1 MSNFSK
7 LNYDPKSQSR
17 ELFDSYISLTETEI
31 KEMLEKIGL
40 NKLSDLYK
48 HIPENVRFSET
59 PNVSKTFE
67 YEELID
73 HMLDLSQKNNTKR
86 SFIGD
91 GLPDYKVGELVPY
104 VSDLRSLTTAYTPY
118 QPERSQGT
126 LWTLWMY
133 ANTISKLTGFEAINA
148 SMYDRSTC
156 LFEALNAGMKLTRKS
171 DTVLLCESIYP
182 GDLKVI
188 DTIANGF
195 PMKIIRVPYNK
206 ETGITD
212 LEAVKN
218 AFDSA
223 EGKVGAIAF
232 PQVNNLGNLEDV
244 NALTDF
250 ARANKI
256 QSIAVIDP
264 MLLATEAL
272 EAPVKYGSDNEGCDI
287 IVGEGQHLAIGP
299 NFSGPGL
306 GIFGIR
312 YNAKNKLSIRQTPG
326 RFVGIGKDAKGNEA
340 LCMVLS
346 TREQHIRREK
356 ATSNICSN
364 QSFIASLAGAAI
376 LERGEAGMTEAAMSG
391 RESAIQM
398 AVELS
403 KFDGVELSYP
413 EAAFFNEFVLT
424 LPTDVE
430 EFITTAAKN
439 EIHVGVNVTARV
451 GRPNQLKLSF
461 SDNQNDEDL
470 DALIEL
476 FEKAFGAANEEAHFA
491 IPAISDELTRSEA
504 VGLPTYELDDL
515 KKFYSD
521 LDDQNVSPDN
531 LIYPLGSC
539 TMKYNPLIND
549 WAANLEGFTD
559 IHPQA
564 PEADAQGSLEVLY
577 GVQEMFKE
585 MTGMPGIAL
594 QPLAGAQGEFA
605 GIKMFQAYHK
615 ANGEERDVILIPHS
629 AHGTNP
635 ATATA
640 AGFTSKI
647 IDGKK
652 VGIVLI
658 EATECGLI
666 DMGTLKKQVEE
677 YGNRI
682 CGIMV
687 TNPNTSGIF
696 ETEFKEIAELIHS
709 VGGLVYMDGANM
721 NAIAGWIDLGTMGVD
736 ACHNNI
742 HKTWSISHGG
752 GGPGDAIVVVSDKL
766 LDFIPGVQVRKNGD
780 LYETYKAKNSIG
792 ELHRH
797 HGQFA
802 HKIRCY
808 SYLKR
813 LGSEGVKKMSAC
825 AVLSSRYLHKLL
837 SPVYPTL
844 PCNCGSTERMHEFIM
859 TIEDDIFK
867 KIEEAGTPKATA
879 IAKIGKLFLD
889 FGLHAPTVAFPEVFG
904 LMVEPTESYTKGE
917 LDRFAEAVIAIH
929 KMLVEHPEVLTT
941 APHFTPVTKVDEVGA
956 NKSLTL
962 TGDISK
968 LPEVK
973 KDIIAV
979 EVLQNMPI
987 NEIMK
992 LILQKHKE
1000 RKADA

>member
-17 ELFDSYISLTETEI
+17 ELVPNYISLSETEI
-31 KEMLEKIGL
+31 KEMLNELGL
-40 NKLSDLYK
+40 EKLSDLYR
-48 HIPENVRFSET
+48 HIPEDVKFSET

-73 HMLDLSQKNNTKR
+73 HMLELSNKNNTKK

-91 GLPDYKVGELVPY
+91 GLPDYKVKEIVPF
-104 VSDLRSLTTAYTPY
+104 VSDLRSLSTAYTPY

-126 LWTLWMY
+126 LWSLWMY
-133 ANTISKLTGFEAINA
+133 SNTISKLTGFEAINA

-156 LFEALNAGMKLTRKS
+156 LFEALNAGMKLTRKA
-171 DTVLLCESIYP
+171 DTVMVCESIYP
-182 GDLKVI
+182 GDMKVL

-195 PMKIIRVPYNK
+195 PMNIIKVPYNK
-206 ETGITD
+206 ETGVTD
-212 LEAVKN
+212 LEAVKK
-218 AFDSA
+218 AFETA
-223 EGKVGAIAF
+223 QGTVGAIAF

-250 ARANKI
+250 ARESKI

-264 MLLATEAL
+264 MLLATEGL
-272 EAPVKYGSDNEGCDI
+272 QAPAKFGSDNEGCDI
-287 IVGEGQHLAIGP
+287 IVGEGQHLAIAP
-299 NFSGPGL
+299 NYSGPGL
-306 GIFGIR
+306 GVFGIR
-312 YNAKNKLSIRQTPG
+312 YNQKNKLSIRQTPG
-326 RFVGIGKDAKGNEA
+326 RFVGFGKDEKGNDA

-364 QSFIASLAGAAI
+364 QSFIATLAGAAI
-376 LERGEAGMTEAAMSG
+376 LERGEKGMTESALQG
-391 RESAIQM
+391 RDNAIQM

-403 KFDGVELSYP
+403 KFEGVELTYP
-413 EAAFFNEFVLT
+413 EAPFFNEFVLT
-424 LPTDVE
+424 LPKDVN
-430 EFITTAAKN
+430 EFINVASQN
-439 EIHVGVNVTARV
+439 GIHAGVNVSDRV
-451 GRPNQLKLSF
+451 GKANQLKISF
-461 SDNQNDEDL
+461 TDNQNDEDL
-470 DALIEL
+470 DALIDL
-476 FEKAFGAANEEAHFA
+476 FEKQFGAANEDLQVAVPA
-491 IPAISDELTRSEA
+491 IPEELLRTEA
-504 VGLPTYELDDL
+504 VGLPNFELEEL
-515 KKFYSD
+515 KKFYQD
-521 LDDQNVSPDN
+521 LNDQNVSPDN

-577 GVQEMFKE
+577 GIQEMFKE
-585 MTGMPGIAL
+585 MTGMPGVAL

-605 GIKMFQAYHK
+605 GIKMFQAYHA
-615 ANGEERDVILIPHS
+615 ANNEERDVILIPHS

-635 ATATA
+635 ATASA
-640 AGFTSKI
+640 AGYVTKVV
-647 IDGKK
+647 DGKK

-666 DMGTLKKQVEE
+666 DMDKLKIQVAE

-682 CGIMV
+682 AGIMV
-687 TNPNTSGIF
+687 TNPNTSGVF
-696 ETEFKEIAELIHS
+696 ETEFKQMAELIHS

-721 NAIAGWIDLGTMGVD
+721 NAIAGWINLGAMGVD
-736 ACHNNI
+736 ACHNNL

-766 LDFIPGVQVRKNGD
+766 VDFIPGMQVRKNGSE
-780 LYETYKAKNSIG
+780 YETYRAPKSIG

-797 HGQFA
+797 NGQFA

-813 LGSEGVKKMSAC
+813 LGSEGVRKMSAC
-825 AVLSSRYLHKLL
+825 AVLSARYLHKKLNT
-837 SPVYPTL
+837 VYPTL
-844 PCNCGSTERMHEFIM
+844 PCNCGSTERMHEFII
-859 TIEDDIFK
+859 TITDDIFK
-867 KIEEAGTPKATA
+867 KIAETGTPKTSA

-904 LMVEPTESYTKGE
+904 LMVEPTESYSKGE
-917 LDRFAEAVIAIH
+917 LDRFAEAVLAIH

-941 APHFTPVTKVDEVGA
+941 APHFTPVTKVDEVDA
-956 NKSLTL
+956 NKNLTL
-962 TGDISK
+962 HGDISK
-968 LPEVK
+968 LPVVK

-979 EVLQNMPI
+979 EDLQNMPI
-987 NEIMK
+987 DEIMQ
-992 LILQKHKE
+992 LILKKHNE
-1000 RKADA
+1000 RKANA